1 MGSNL
6 EGKVAVVT
14 GAGRGVGRA
23 VALELGAEGASV
35 VVNDFGGLS
44 DGVSEASNEPADSVV
59 EEIRAAGGRA
69 VANYASVATVEGG
82 RSIIDTALEEFGGLH
97 TVVHFAGNRQP
108 KMIFNLSPEQWD
120 AVIKVHL
127 YGAFNVVQPASV
139 IMREQQWGRIIL
151 CSSGGVWIGTMG
163 GTNYTAAKAGIY
175 GFALSLAIELAKYN
189 VTANC
194 IGPSAYTRM
203 TEETYAQLSGRP
215 LSPVM
220 EQRDAGTETTSRP
233 EHVAPIVAYLATEE
247 AGYITGQWFNAGRP
261 GLISVNSMPSPAKS
275 IYSDGKWS
283 VDELIK
289 VMPGTLGANLP
300 KPHSGAG

>member
-1 MGSNL
+1 MGGNL

-14 GAGRGVGRA
+14 GAGRGIGRA
-23 VALELGAEGASV
+23 VALALGAEGASV
-35 VVNDFGGLS
+35 VVNDFGGAS
-44 DGVSEASNEPADSVV
+44 DGVSGASSAPADSVAG
-59 EEIRAAGGRA
+59 EIRAAGGRA
-69 VANYASVATVEGG
+69 TANHASVATIEGG

-97 TVVHFAGNRQP
+97 IVVHFAGNRQP
-108 KMIFNLSPEQWD
+108 KMIFNLSPEEWD
-120 AVIKVHL
+120 AVVKVHL
-127 YGAFNVVQPASV
+127 YGAFNVVQPASA

-220 EQRDAGTETTSRP
+220 EPRAGGTETESRP

-275 IYSDGKWS
+275 IYTGGQWS